1 MGVVDKSAEA
11 QRKIEEK
18 FSRIGKGKYSRIFKM
33 ARKPTHDEYM
43 KVVTITGL
51 GIILVGG
58 VGFAIYLILQVYLKI
73 PK

>member
-1 MGVVDKSAEA
+1 MKILDKSAEV
-11 QRKIEEK
+11 QRNIERK
-18 FSRIGKGKYSRIFKM
+18 FSRIGKGKYSRILKM
-33 ARKPTHDEYM
+33 ARKPTRDEYS

-58 VGFAIYLILQVYLKI
+58 VGFAIYMILQVYLKI